1 MLNGNKDNILTEIDV
16 SLEKIDQLKLS
27 DRLLGWKKAM
37 QNAKPRIRTELAEL
51 AVESWQDSEGDDI
64 EIRRAKM
71 VKNILENIPVHI
83 HNWQLLAGSETEH
96 IFGGHPD
103 VDLSSDA
110 VLKIMGKENFSLG
123 SPVVSGEIT
132 EEGRKKIIEC
142 AKFFQG

>member
-37 QNAKPRIRTELAEL
+37 QNAKPRIRTERAEL

-103 VDLSSDA
+103 VDLSSES
-110 VLKIMGKENFSLG
+110 VLMIMGKDNFSVG
-123 SPVVSGEIT
+123 SPVASGEIS
-132 EEGRKKIIEC
+132 EEGREKIIEW